1 VTYAP
6 DVGNG
11 RVKKMKFM
19 AIQIGTGGKIL
30 DFITLI
36 LQVIFLLGF
45 TLMLIDHS
53 DGWILI
59 GGLAIVLLADVI
71 RKFNTYYLF
80 YDSGF
85 FLVENLFQS
94 RRKIKAHLYERIS
107 QSKRSIPFSNS
118 VIVHFKNGE
127 SFKISGGTLTLNE
140 LDEQIRNLYSII

>member
-1 VTYAP
+1 
-6 DVGNG
+6 
-11 RVKKMKFM
+11 M

-45 TLMLIDHS
+45 TLMLIGHS

-59 GGLAIVLLADVI
+59 IGLAIVLLVDVV
-71 RKFNTYYLF
+71 RKLNTYYIF

-94 RRKIKAHLYERIS
+94 KRKIKANLYERIS
-107 QSKRSIPFSNS
+107 QSKGSIPFSNT
-118 VIVHFKNGE
+118 VVVHFKNGE
-127 SFKISGGTLTLNE
+127 SFKFSGGTLTLNQ
-140 LDEQIRNLYSII
+140 LDEQIRNLCSII

>member
-1 VTYAP
+1 
-6 DVGNG
+6 VGNG
-11 RVKKMKFM
+11 RVKKLKFM

-36 LQVIFLLGF
+36 LQVIVLLGF

-59 GGLAIVLLADVI
+59 VGLAIVLLVDVV
-71 RKFNTYYLF
+71 RKFNTHYIF

-94 RRKIKAHLYERIS
+94 KRKIKANLYERIS
-107 QSKRSIPFSNS
+107 PSKGSIPFSNN

-127 SFKISGGTLTLNE
+127 SFKFSGGTLTLSE
-140 LDEQIRNLYSII
+140 LDEQIRNLCSQI